1 MFILK
6 NKVIK
11 IKILFKFKSKYILTF
26 FKLLIAVLFFNNVSL
41 THYKNKFILSKLRK
55 DFLFKIFCYSI
66 VI

>member
-41 THYKNKFILSKLRK
+41 TQYKNKFILSK
-55 DFLFKIFCYSI
+55 
-66 VI
+66 